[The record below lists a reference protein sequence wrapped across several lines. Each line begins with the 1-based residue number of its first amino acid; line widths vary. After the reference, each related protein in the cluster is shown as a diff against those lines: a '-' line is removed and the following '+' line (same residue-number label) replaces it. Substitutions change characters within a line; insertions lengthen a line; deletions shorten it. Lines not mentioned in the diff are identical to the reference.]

1 MSDSH
6 YYTNDEGMD
15 SIEEVS
21 PDDEAIAR
29 AVEASMDDMREAQ
42 ALARAMEAS
51 LHEQLASESE
61 RLARELHR
69 SETEAADLEASLHE
83 QLASESERLA
93 QELHHSETEAADQ
106 ELAQAL
112 DFSHQEHISDS
123 LADAMSQAKRQRT
136 EERNEGSWDCPK
148 CTFTN
153 VPYLKKCHG
162 CETSAPAHVLVF
174 SKMPM
179 IRFGLE
185 IEMFI
190 PQGRQDGFT
199 YESIA
204 ENLTTIGPPSVE
216 FRGYSH
222 ETSECWKIVTDSSIG
237 ADHDDL
243 CFELVSPILQGED
256 GLASLRS
263 VMDNVRR
270 LGIATNSSCGFHV
283 HVDAESSS
291 SPDIGA
297 LVSLQ
302 RISQYFCSME
312 NAFDLLVDLTWTT
325 VDNRRRAN
333 QNEYCRSNL
342 LAFGQ
347 QSNRQRWKRISSTRS
362 KQELINIVNPG
373 NDRYRKLNLT
383 NICNPSRPS
392 TCEFRHHGG
401 VEDLREAE
409 AWVRLIVVFCR
420 NAAQSTTSLMLP
432 EGAPPES
439 ELRALFD
446 LVDEEGLEQFFV
458 VERRLFCNHRLY
470 NEWKCRVC
478 HRKFGSTRSL
488 SQHAAACGH

>member
-1 MSDSH
+1 M
-6 YYTNDEGMD
+6 EEEE
-15 SIEEVS
+15 SIE
-21 PDDEAIAR
+21 R
-29 AVEASMDDMREAQ
+29 AMEASMDDFREAE

-51 LHEQLASESE
+51 LQEQLALESL

-69 SETEAADLEASLHE
+69 SELH
-83 QLASESERLA
+83 
-93 QELHHSETEAADQ
+93 AADQ
-106 ELAQAL
+106 ELARAL
-112 DFSHQEHISDS
+112 DSSLQHIVSEALS
-123 LADAMSQAKRQRT
+123 DAMTQNKRQRT
-136 EERNEGSWDCPK
+136 EERNEGSWDCPR

-153 VPYLKKCHG
+153 RPYRHKCHG
-162 CETSAPAHVLVF
+162 CEANAPAHVLVF
-174 SKMPM
+174 SKMAST

-190 PQGRQDGFT
+190 PQGRNDGFT
-199 YESIA
+199 NESIA
-204 ENLTTIGPPSVE
+204 ESLTNIGPPSVE

-237 ADHDDL
+237 AHDCDL
-243 CFELVSPILQGED
+243 CFELVSPILQGET
-256 GLASLRS
+256 GLVSLRS

-291 SPDIGA
+291 CEIGT
-297 LVSLQ
+297 LVGLQ
-302 RISQYFCSME
+302 RISQSFCSVE

-325 VDNRRRAN
+325 VENRRRAN
-333 QNEYCRSNL
+333 QNKFCRSNR
-342 LAFGQ
+342 LAFGE
-347 QSNRQRWKRISSTRS
+347 QSNRQRWERISSTRT
-362 KQELINIVNPG
+362 KAELVNMVNPG

-409 AWVRLIVVFCR
+409 AWVRLIVSFCQG
-420 NAAQSTTSLMLP
+420 AARLSVPLILP
-432 EGAPPES
+432 EDAPPKS

-446 LVDEEGLEQFFV
+446 IVNDEGLEQFFV
-458 VERRLFCNHRLY
+458 VERRLFAVHRLC
-470 NEWKCRVC
+470 NEWKCQVC
-478 HRKFGSTRSL
+478 HRRFASSRAL

>member
-1 MSDSH
+1 
-6 YYTNDEGMD
+6 
-15 SIEEVS
+15 
-21 PDDEAIAR
+21 
-29 AVEASMDDMREAQ
+29 
-42 ALARAMEAS
+42 
-51 LHEQLASESE
+51 
-61 RLARELHR
+61 
-69 SETEAADLEASLHE
+69 
-83 QLASESERLA
+83 
-93 QELHHSETEAADQ
+93 
-106 ELAQAL
+106 
-112 DFSHQEHISDS
+112 
-123 LADAMSQAKRQRT
+123 
-136 EERNEGSWDCPK
+136 
-148 CTFTN
+148 
-153 VPYLKKCHG
+153 
-162 CETSAPAHVLVF
+162 
-174 SKMPM
+174 M

-190 PQGRQDGFT
+190 PQGRHDGFT
-199 YESIA
+199 HQSIA
-204 ENLTTIGPPSVE
+204 ESLTNIGPPSVE

-222 ETSECWKIVTDSSIG
+222 ETTECWKIVTDSSIR
-237 ADHDDL
+237 ADHENDDL

-291 SPDIGA
+291 SSSSPDIGT

-302 RISQYFCSME
+302 RISQHFCSME

-333 QNEYCRSNL
+333 QNQYCRSNR

-347 QSNRQRWKRISSTRS
+347 QSNRQRWKRISSTRT
-362 KQELINIVNPG
+362 KQELVNIVNPG
-373 NDRYRKLNLT
+373 NDRHCKLNLT

-409 AWVRLIVVFCR
+409 AWVRLMVVFCQ
-420 NAAQSTTSLMLP
+420 NAAAQSTAMLVLP
-432 EGAPPES
+432 EGSTPKS

-446 LVDEEGLEQFFV
+446 LVNDKGLEQFFV
-458 VERRLFCNHRLY
+458 VERRLFSSHRLY
-470 NEWKCRVC
+470 NEWKCPVC
-478 HRKFGSTRSL
+478 HRKFGSTRAL

>member
-1 MSDSH
+1 MSDNNSH
-6 YYTNDEGMD
+6 DYSSNDERMD
-15 SIEEVS
+15 SIEEVARS
-21 PDDEAIAR
+21 REEDAIAR
-29 AVEASMDDMREAQ
+29 AVEASMDDMREAE
-42 ALARAMEAS
+42 ALAQAREAS
-51 LHEQLASESE
+51 LQEH
-61 RLARELHR
+61 
-69 SETEAADLEASLHE
+69 
-83 QLASESERLA
+83 LASESERLA
-93 QELHHSETEAADQ
+93 QELHRTEMEAADQ

-112 DFSHQEHISDS
+112 ESSHQEHLSGS
-123 LADAMSQAKRQRT
+123 LAVAVSQTKRQRT
-136 EERNEGSWDCPK
+136 EERHEGSWDCPR

-153 VPYLKKCHG
+153 VPYRNKCHG
-162 CETSAPAHVLVF
+162 CEANAPAHVLVF
-174 SKMPM
+174 SKMPRM

-190 PQGRQDGFT
+190 PQGRHDGFT

-204 ENLTTIGPPSVE
+204 ESLTNIGPPSVE

-237 ADHDDL
+237 ADHGDL

-283 HVDAESSS
+283 HVDAESST
-291 SPDIGA
+291 SPDIGT
-297 LVSLQ
+297 LVGLQ
-302 RISQYFCSME
+302 RISQCFCSME
-312 NAFDLLVDLTWTT
+312 NAFDLLVDLTWTA

-333 QNEYCRSNL
+333 QNEYCRSNR
-342 LAFGQ
+342 LAFGE

-362 KQELINIVNPG
+362 KQELVNMVNPG

-409 AWVRLIVVFCR
+409 AWVRLIVGFCL
-420 NAAQSTTSLMLP
+420 NAAQSTASLVLP
-432 EGAPPES
+432 EGAPPKS
-439 ELRALFD
+439 ELHALFE
-446 LVDEEGLEQFFV
+446 LVVDEGLEQFFV
-458 VERRLFCNHRLY
+458 VERRLFSDHRLY
-470 NEWKCRVC
+470 NEWRCRVC
-478 HRKFGSTRSL
+478 HRIFASTRAL